1 MANPDDTKID
11 REGATVGTVNYMS
24 PESICGDN
32 NGDLKQGRASDVW
45 SLGCILYQM
54 VHGATPFSHLR
65 NLVQKMQAITNEGV
79 QIKFPP
85 LRNPHLDEVIRACL
99 QRGKPHC
106 WEPVCARAT
115 GEAAIRINHY
125 GHAPLTEQ
133 NHTYIGA
140 GEKLVDDRW
149 AASLAQF

>member
-1 MANPDDTKID
+1 MASLLV
-11 REGATVGTVNYMS
+11 REGDRLCIAASLLS
-24 PESICGDN
+24 PLHPECPAGRCGVSHAVR
-32 NGDLKQGRASDVW
+32 QSAASAEAD
-45 SLGCILYQM
+45 G
-54 VHGATPFSHLR
+54 
-65 NLVQKMQAITNEGV
+65 
-79 QIKFPP
+79 
-85 LRNPHLDEVIRACL
+85 IRACL

-125 GHAPLTEQ
+125 GHAPLSEQ

-140 GEKLVDDRW
+140 GEKLVDDHW

>member
-1 MANPDDTKID
+1 MIRWRGVAGDDARDDD
-11 REGATVGTVNYMS
+11 RDPSA
-24 PESICGDN
+24 C
-32 NGDLKQGRASDVW
+32 RAAVISARRRRVSSSRQSAASAEAD
-45 SLGCILYQM
+45 G
-54 VHGATPFSHLR
+54 
-65 NLVQKMQAITNEGV
+65 
-79 QIKFPP
+79 
-85 LRNPHLDEVIRACL
+85 IRACL

-140 GEKLVDDRW
+140 GEKLVDDHW
-149 AASLAQF
+149 AASLARF